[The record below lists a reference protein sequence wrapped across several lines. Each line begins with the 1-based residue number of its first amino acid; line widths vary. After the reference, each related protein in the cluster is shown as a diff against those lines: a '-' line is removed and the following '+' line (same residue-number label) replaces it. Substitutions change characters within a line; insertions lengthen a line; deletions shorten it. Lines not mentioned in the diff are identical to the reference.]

1 MRNWN
6 LTPSTTRHSWRLVA
20 LALAALLVLAPAAQA
35 QAQEPAAP
43 IEQQM
48 TAEQFKAAGLDRLDP
63 EQLANLNQ
71 WLNRT
76 IEAEAGKA
84 VETAKQDARNESRG
98 FLDFGS
104 KEPIKTRISGEF
116 RGFAKGRS
124 YTLENGQVW
133 QQMDNATLAGVR
145 KDQPGVTISPSVI
158 GNLWFLAVDGYNARA
173 KVQRIK

>member
-124 YTLENGQVW
+124 YTL
-133 QQMDNATLAGVR
+133 AGVR

>member
-1 MRNWN
+1 ASR
-6 LTPSTTRHSWRLVA
+6 
-20 LALAALLVLAPAAQA
+20 
-35 QAQEPAAP
+35 

-48 TAEQFKAAGLDRLDP
+48 TAEQFKAAGLVRLDP

-84 VETAKQDARNESRG
+84 VETAKKDARNESRG

-145 KDQPGVTISPSVI
+145 KDQPGVTISPGMI
-158 GNLWFLAVDGYNARA
+158 GNLWFLAVDGYNTRA